1 MLCCIVVWC
10 GVHLAGVLGQAGEVI
25 TLGGYLP
32 AQHLRDASAAAAVS
46 FPSLAEECAETFA
59 AEKELQATMHTF
71 HQAADT
77 LMQDVRPDLSAL
89 SGVLSPFQDFRREHF
104 SKYRD
109 AYISLSLSQI
119 LKHYI
124 LLDIVPL
131 YLLDSN
137 DSHKVSI

>member
-1 MLCCIVVWC
+1 MP
-10 GVHLAGVLGQAGEVI
+10 E
-25 TLGGYLP
+25 
-32 AQHLRDASAAAAVS
+32 QHSHSPSTA
-46 FPSLAEECAETFA
+46 FPSLTEECAETFA
-59 AEKELQATMHTF
+59 AERALQDTMHTF

-77 LMQDVRPDLSAL
+77 LMQDVRPDLSSL
-89 SGVLSPFQDFRREHF
+89 PEVLKNFQDFRKDHF
-104 SKYRD
+104 TKYTE

-137 DSHKVSI
+137 ESDKVVYCVY